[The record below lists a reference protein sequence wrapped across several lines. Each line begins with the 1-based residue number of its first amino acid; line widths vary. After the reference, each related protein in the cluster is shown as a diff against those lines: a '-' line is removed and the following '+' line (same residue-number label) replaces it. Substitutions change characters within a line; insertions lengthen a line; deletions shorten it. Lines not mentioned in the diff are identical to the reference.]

1 MFGRLYRLR
10 RIKDMFS
17 ESKKRELERQ
27 FNFYS
32 VGKEYDSTSRV
43 EFNAKMWALQDAV
56 RIFGYQFEF
65 KMKEGID
72 GVECGFYRLVKMYK

>member
-1 MFGRLYRLR
+1 MLT
-10 RIKDMFS
+10 
-17 ESKKRELERQ
+17 EEQKREFENV

-72 GVECGFYRLVKMYK
+72 GIECGFYRLVKIWN

>member
-1 MFGRLYRLR
+1 MFP
-10 RIKDMFS
+10 
-17 ESKKRELERQ
+17 ESKKRELEKQ

-56 RIFGYQFEF
+56 RVFGYQFEF
-65 KMKEGID
+65 KLKEGRE
-72 GVECGFYRLVKMYK
+72 GVESGFYRLVKMYK

>member
-1 MFGRLYRLR
+1 
-10 RIKDMFS
+10 MFS

-72 GVECGFYRLVKMYK
+72 GIECGFYRLVKIWN

>member
-1 MFGRLYRLR
+1 
-10 RIKDMFS
+10 MFS
-17 ESKKRELERQ
+17 ERKKRELERQ

-32 VGKEYDSTSRV
+32 VGKEYDSISRV

>member
-1 MFGRLYRLR
+1 
-10 RIKDMFS
+10 MFS
-17 ESKKRELERQ
+17 ESKKRELEKQ

-72 GVECGFYRLVKMYK
+72 GIECGFYRLVKIWN

>member
-1 MFGRLYRLR
+1 
-10 RIKDMFS
+10 MFS

-56 RIFGYQFEF
+56 GIFGYQFEF

-72 GVECGFYRLVKMYK
+72 GIECGFYRLVKIWN

>member
-1 MFGRLYRLR
+1 
-10 RIKDMFS
+10 MFS
-17 ESKKRELERQ
+17 ERTKRELERQ

-56 RIFGYQFEF
+56 GIFGYQFEF
-65 KMKEGID
+65 KLKEGMD
-72 GVECGFYRLVKMYK
+72 GVECGFYRLVKMYN

>member
-1 MFGRLYRLR
+1 
-10 RIKDMFS
+10 MFS
-17 ESKKRELERQ
+17 ESKKRELEKQ

-72 GVECGFYRLVKMYK
+72 GIECGFYRLVKI

>member
-1 MFGRLYRLR
+1 
-10 RIKDMFS
+10 MFS
-17 ESKKRELERQ
+17 ERKKRELERQ

-72 GVECGFYRLVKMYK
+72 GIECGFYRLVKIWN

>member
-1 MFGRLYRLR
+1 
-10 RIKDMFS
+10 MFS
-17 ESKKRELERQ
+17 ERNKRELERQ

-72 GVECGFYRLVKMYK
+72 GIECGFYRLVKIWN

>member
-1 MFGRLYRLR
+1 
-10 RIKDMFS
+10 MFS
-17 ESKKRELERQ
+17 ERNKRELERQ

-72 GVECGFYRLVKMYK
+72 GVECGFYRLVKIWN

>member
-1 MFGRLYRLR
+1 
-10 RIKDMFS
+10 MFS
-17 ESKKRELERQ
+17 ERKKRELERQ

-32 VGKEYDSTSRV
+32 VGKEFDSTSRV

-72 GVECGFYRLVKMYK
+72 GVECGFYRLVNMYK

>member
-1 MFGRLYRLR
+1 
-10 RIKDMFS
+10 MFS

-56 RIFGYQFEF
+56 RVFGYQFEF

-72 GVECGFYRLVKMYK
+72 GVECGFYRLVKIWN

>member
-1 MFGRLYRLR
+1 
-10 RIKDMFS
+10 MFS
-17 ESKKRELERQ
+17 ERNKRELERQ

-65 KMKEGID
+65 KMKKGID
-72 GVECGFYRLVKMYK
+72 GVECGFYRLVKM

>member
-1 MFGRLYRLR
+1 
-10 RIKDMFS
+10 MFS

-56 RIFGYQFEF
+56 TIFGYQFEF

-72 GVECGFYRLVKMYK
+72 GVECGFYRLVKM

>member
-1 MFGRLYRLR
+1 
-10 RIKDMFS
+10 MFS

-43 EFNAKMWALQDAV
+43 EFNAKMWALQAAV

-72 GVECGFYRLVKMYK
+72 GVECGFYRLVKM